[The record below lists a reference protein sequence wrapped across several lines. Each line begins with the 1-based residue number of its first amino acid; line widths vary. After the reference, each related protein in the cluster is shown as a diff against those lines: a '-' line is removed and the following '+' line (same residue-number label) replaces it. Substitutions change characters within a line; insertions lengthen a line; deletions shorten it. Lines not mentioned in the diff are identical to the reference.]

1 MSKSSVHVDDLMTEL
16 RNHTMVKGFRAFR
29 AQDVRPILIFL
40 GEKSYTHTSL
50 FLMCKE

>member
-29 AQDVRPILIFL
+29 AQDVRPILIVL